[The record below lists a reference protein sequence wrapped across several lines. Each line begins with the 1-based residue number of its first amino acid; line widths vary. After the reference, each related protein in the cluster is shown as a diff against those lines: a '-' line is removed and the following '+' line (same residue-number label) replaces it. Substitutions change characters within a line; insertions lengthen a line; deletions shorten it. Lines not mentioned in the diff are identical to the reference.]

1 MGYPR
6 GVSQPP
12 GEDVWGVST
21 RVMADLGMHLW
32 KAALLVQEGND
43 THGLE
48 GHQVQGRPV
57 VGVVD
62 EVPGDVLRAVLLLL
76 QGEHML
82 HKELLQVLIGE
93 VDAELLKAVEAMLS
107 PEVEQGQLRPCCGW
121 CEQLYHQPFA
131 QSHMCMFTDAHSH
144 RAL

>member
-1 MGYPR
+1 
-6 GVSQPP
+6 
-12 GEDVWGVST
+12 
-21 RVMADLGMHLW
+21 MHLW
-32 KAALLVQEGND
+32 KVAFLVQKGND

-76 QGEHML
+76 QGEHVL

-93 VDAELLKAVEAMLS
+93 VDAELLKAVETMLS
-107 PEVEQGQLRPCCGW
+107 PEVEQGQLCPCCGW
-121 CEQLYHQPFA
+121 YEPRCHQPFA
-131 QSHMCMFTDAHSH
+131 QSHMCMLTDAHSQSH
-144 RAL
+144 GVL